1 MSLKRQ
7 SILVHLLAIA
17 VVGTLFSCGGSK
29 RGPATGEI
37 PPTISSPEPEP
48 PPIEETVETNEPE
61 PIPDEDTLSRMDE
74 DSDILSQSL
83 DELNADSPLSDILF
97 DYDSAILSPEA
108 RSRLE
113 SHAQWLRRFSSITVL
128 LEGHCDE
135 RGTVEYNLALG
146 ERRAMAAYNYL
157 QSLGIPATRLKSISY
172 GKEFPLDPAHNESA
186 WTRNR
191 RCHFVITSK

>member
-7 SILVHLLAIA
+7 SFVVQLLAIA
-17 VVGTLFSCGGSK
+17 LIGTFFSCGGSK

-37 PPTISSPEPEP
+37 PPTLSSPEPEP
-48 PPIEETVETNEPE
+48 PAEESVETPEPD
-61 PIPDEDTLSRMDE
+61 PIPDEDTLSMMDE
-74 DSDILSQSL
+74 ESDILSQSL
-83 DELNADSPLSDILF
+83 DELNADSPLADILF
-97 DYDSAILSPEA
+97 GYDSAVLTPEA

-113 SHAQWLRRFSSITVL
+113 SHAQWLRRFSSVTVL
-128 LEGHCDE
+128 VEGHCDE

-157 QSLGIPATRLKSISY
+157 QSLGVPATRLKTISY
-172 GKEFPLDPAHNESA
+172 GKEFPLDPGHNESA
-186 WTRNR
+186 WARNR

>member
-1 MSLKRQ
+1 
-7 SILVHLLAIA
+7 
-17 VVGTLFSCGGSK
+17 
-29 RGPATGEI
+29 
-37 PPTISSPEPEP
+37 
-48 PPIEETVETNEPE
+48 
-61 PIPDEDTLSRMDE
+61 MDE

-97 DYDSAILSPEA
+97 GYDTAVLTPEA
-108 RSRLE
+108 RSDLE
-113 SHAQWLRRFSSITVL
+113 SHAQWLRRFSSITIL
-128 LEGHCDE
+128 IEGHCDE

-157 QSLGIPATRLKSISY
+157 QSLGIATTRLKTISY

-186 WTRNR
+186 WARNR

>member
-1 MSLKRQ
+1 
-7 SILVHLLAIA
+7 LVTIA
-17 VVGTLFSCGGSK
+17 FVGTLLSCGGSK

-37 PPTISSPEPEP
+37 PPSIGSPAPEP
-48 PPIEETVETNEPE
+48 PPIVETVETNEPE
-61 PIPDEDTLSRMDE
+61 PIPDEDTLSRMNE
-74 DSDILSQSL
+74 DSDILAQSL
-83 DELNADSPLSDILF
+83 EELNADSPLSDVLF
-97 DYDSAILSPEA
+97 DYDSAVLSPAA

-113 SHAQWLRRFSSITVL
+113 SHAQWLRRFSRITVL

-146 ERRAMAAYNYL
+146 ERRSMAAYNYL
-157 QSLGIPATRLKSISY
+157 QSLGVPATRLKTISY